1 MKEILVAVLLS
12 SHSDFQCISLLIVI
26 TSISL
31 REGFLWLLE
40 LHFCL
45 CEGME
50 LSEKYLYPSFTT
62 HRAPRQCFLRVGM
75 QIFHLS
81 APPWDNPQSPPV
93 KWICQLSIK
102 TTVVYWLSYCCICIR
117 LSSVAPAKLRW
128 NMLEDGERHQ
138 VGSPSHSCSAECG
151 IFFTTAQQKC
161 QAPDL

>member
-1 MKEILVAVLLS
+1 MS
-12 SHSDFQCISLLIVI
+12 SHSDFQHISLWIVI

-31 REGFLWLLE
+31 REGFYLLLE
-40 LHFCL
+40 PHFWL

-50 LSEKYLYPSFTT
+50 LSEKYLYHSFTT
-62 HRAPRQCFLRVGM
+62 HREPRQCFLRVGM
-75 QIFHLS
+75 QIFRLS

-93 KWICQLSIK
+93 KWIHQMSME
-102 TTVVYWLSYCCICIR
+102 TTVVYWLPYHRICIG

-161 QAPDL
+161 QAPDV